1 MKPIPPK
8 FAALLREYRNSKR
21 SGQPNWARHVRF
33 DIRDA
38 LSRERLRRLAD
49 VRETLQTTYERRVI
63 DRLLRDVRDMSDER
77 AVL

>member
-8 FAALLREYRNSKR
+8 FAVMLREYRSSKR
-21 SGQPNWARHVRF
+21 NGQLNWARLVRF

-38 LSRERLRRLAD
+38 LSRERLCRLAD
-49 VRETLQTTYERRVI
+49 VRETLQTSPERRVI
-63 DRLLRDVRDMSDER
+63 DRLLRDIRDDSDER